1 MSAIEKKVEADG
13 LDNRQRAVVM
23 ARVRQNVVESIERDE
38 TPQVNLRE
46 ASEIKRSASED
57 KEFTR

>member
-1 MSAIEKKVEADG
+1 
-13 LDNRQRAVVM
+13 
-23 ARVRQNVVESIERDE
+23 VVESIERDE

-46 ASEIKRSASED
+46 ASEIKRSARED